1 MFSRRH
7 PFLFSV
13 LVLAALV
20 TVGTVFLSLMVMAVA
35 GPGKRYR
42 GEAVGVI
49 EIAGAIVDSA
59 LVIEQIKEF
68 REEDNIKAIVLR
80 IDSPGGG
87 VGPSQEIY
95 REIRKTSAEKKVIAS
110 MGAVAA
116 SGGYYVAAACD
127 GIVANPGTITGSI
140 GVIMGYTNIEA
151 LLEKIGLSPVVVKSG
166 EFKDIGSP
174 VRPMSEK
181 EKQLLEQLIQTIH
194 RQFVEDIASGRNM
207 EAAQVRE
214 VADGR
219 IFTGEEA
226 RTFGLVDRLGNLQDA
241 VEWAAELG
249 GIEGKI
255 ETVQPEKE
263 RLSLLRYFMES
274 ALQMLNEWRAGIGI
288 SAPQAR
294 M

>member
-7 PFLFSV
+7 PFLFTV
-13 LVLAALV
+13 LVLAALS
-20 TVGTVFLSLMVMAVA
+20 TLGAIFLSIMVMTVT
-35 GPGKRYR
+35 GRTKGYK
-42 GEAVGVI
+42 GEAVGVV
-49 EIAGAIVDSA
+49 EIVGAIIDSSSV
-59 LVIEQIKEF
+59 LEQIKEF
-68 REEDNIKAIVLR
+68 REEDNIKAIVVR

-95 REIRKTSAEKKVIAS
+95 REIRKTSGEKKVIAS

-140 GVIMGYTNIEA
+140 GVVMGYTNIEA

-174 VRPMSEK
+174 VRPMSKE
-181 EKQLLEQLIQTIH
+181 EKQLLEQVIQTIH
-194 RQFVEDIASGRNM
+194 RQFIEDIAAGRNI
-207 EAAQVRE
+207 ESSQVKAI
-214 VADGR
+214 ADGR
-219 IFTGEEA
+219 IFTGEDA
-226 RTFGLVDRLGNLQDA
+226 QSFGLVDRLGNLEDA
-241 VEWAAELG
+241 VQWAGELG

-255 ETVQPEKE
+255 ETIYPEKE

-274 ALQMLNEWRAGIGI
+274 ALQILTDWRAGIRI
-288 SAPQAR
+288 SPPQAR